1 MGLGSHNLRAQTH
14 SKDKAI
20 TKSERASAGASAGAS
35 EAPWTARS
43 GVFTGRQR
51 DIRPVS
57 WYRSAVS
64 DLFPRLTHP
73 DSRLAF
79 LVDGESWTY
88 AELAGAAL
96 EHVALLE
103 RTGVT
108 AGDRVAVWAQ
118 PDLCTAAA
126 MIGNALAGVATVP
139 LNPKLGSAELAHIF
153 EDSAPKLAFCCERH
167 ELPHEAVGVPSLR
180 AAYRS
185 RSETLPAISI
195 DDSAALIL
203 YTSGTTGP
211 PKGAVITR
219 RNIAA
224 NLDALAE
231 AWNWTERDTV
241 VHSLPLIHA
250 HGLVL
255 GLFGSLRLGGAL
267 QYVSR
272 FTPEGIAAAIVDPRH
287 EQTMLFAVPT
297 MFHRL
302 AEAAEGD
309 AGLCEALRRPRLLV
323 SGSAGLSLREHQ
335 RIQALTG
342 RGVHERYGLTETL
355 INCGVPASQPPM
367 PGYVGPPLPGVEL
380 KLVDDQRRE
389 LEAHDDQTI
398 GEVAVRSDAVFK
410 GYLNR
415 EDATAAVL
423 DDAGWFYTGDLAT
436 RTEAG
441 AIRILGRRST
451 DLIKTGGYRV
461 GAGEIE
467 ACLLE
472 HPSVREVAVVGM
484 PDDDLG
490 QRIAAF
496 LVLRPGEAEDA
507 AALAGF
513 VAEHL
518 SPHKRPRDIEFLAEL
533 PRNSMG
539 KVQKKLLGG

>member
-1 MGLGSHNLRAQTH
+1 LA
-14 SKDKAI
+14 
-20 TKSERASAGASAGAS
+20 AG
-35 EAPWTARS
+35 
-43 GVFTGRQR
+43 
-51 DIRPVS
+51 
-57 WYRSAVS
+57 WYRFFVS
-64 DLFPRLTHP
+64 GLFPRLSRA
-73 DSRLAF
+73 DSRLA
-79 LVDGESWTY
+79 LVVGDASWTY
-88 AELAGAAL
+88 GELAGAAL
-96 EHVALLE
+96 DHVALLE
-103 RTGVT
+103 RSGVVR
-108 AGDRVAVWAQ
+108 GDRVAVWAQ

-126 MIGNALAGVATVP
+126 MIGNAVAGVTTVP
-139 LNPKLGSAELAHIF
+139 LNPKLGSGELGHIYG
-153 EDSAPKLAFCCERH
+153 DSVPKLAFCAERCEV
-167 ELPHEAVGVPSLR
+167 PHEVAGVPSLR
-180 AAYRS
+180 AAYAPAPAS
-185 RSETLPAISI
+185 LPALSI
-195 DDSAALIL
+195 DESPALIL

-224 NLDALAE
+224 NLDALGE
-231 AWNWTERDTV
+231 AWEWTARDTV

-255 GLFGSLRLGGAL
+255 GLFGSLRVGGAL
-267 QYVSR
+267 HYVPR
-272 FTPEGIAAAIVDPRH
+272 FSPESIAAALVDPRH

-297 MFHRL
+297 MFHRI
-302 AEAAEGD
+302 AEAAEHD
-309 AGLCEALRRPRLLV
+309 EELCEALHQPRLLV
-323 SGSAGLSLREHQ
+323 SGSAGLSLREHE

-355 INCGVPASQPPM
+355 INCGVPASHAPM

-380 KLVDDQRRE
+380 KLVDDQRRDID
-389 LEAHDDQTI
+389 AHDDETI
-398 GEVAVRSDAVFK
+398 GEVVVRSDAVFA

-415 EDATAAVL
+415 DDATAAVL
-423 DDAGWFYTGDLAT
+423 DHEGWFYTGDLAT

-472 HPSVREVAVVGM
+472 YPSVREVAVVGI

-496 LVLRPGEAEDA
+496 VVLRSGENQDS
-507 AALAGF
+507 AALTSF

-518 SPHKRPRDIEFLAEL
+518 SPHKRPRDIHFMEEL
-533 PRNSMG
+533 PRNAMG
-539 KVQKKLLGG
+539 KVQKKLLGR

>member
-1 MGLGSHNLRAQTH
+1 VPG
-14 SKDKAI
+14 
-20 TKSERASAGASAGAS
+20 
-35 EAPWTARS
+35 
-43 GVFTGRQR
+43 
-51 DIRPVS
+51 
-57 WYRSAVS
+57 
-64 DLFPRLTHP
+64 LFPRLTHA
-73 DSRLAF
+73 DSRAALFVAA
-79 LVDGESWTY
+79 DSWTY

-103 RTGVT
+103 RAGVE

-118 PDLCTAAA
+118 ADLSTAAA
-126 MIGNALAGVATVP
+126 MIGNVVAGVATVP
-139 LNPKLGSAELAHIF
+139 LNPKLGLSEIAHIYN
-153 EDSAPKLAFCCERH
+153 DSRPKLAFCAQDH
-167 ELPHEAVGVPSLR
+167 EVPHEVTGVPSLQ
-180 AAYRS
+180 AAYAPG
-185 RSETLPAISI
+185 PAFLSAIPA
-195 DDSAALIL
+195 DDTPALIL

-211 PKGAVITR
+211 PKGVVITR

-231 AWNWTERDTV
+231 AWEWTARDTV

-255 GLFGSLRLGGAL
+255 GLLGSLRVGGAL
-267 QYVSR
+267 HYVPR
-272 FTPEGIAAAIVDPRH
+272 FTPQGIGEALVDARH
-287 EQTMLFAVPT
+287 EQTVLFAVPT
-297 MFHRL
+297 MFHRI
-302 AEAAEGD
+302 AEAAEHD
-309 AGLCEALRRPRLLV
+309 EGLCEALRKPRLLV
-323 SGSAGLSLREHQ
+323 SGSAGLSLREHE

-355 INCGVPASQPPM
+355 INCGVPASHAPM

-380 KLVDDQRRE
+380 KLVDDQRNE
-389 LEAHDDQTI
+389 IDTHDDQTI
-398 GEVAVRSDAVFK
+398 GEVAVRSAAVFA
-410 GYLNR
+410 GYLNHD
-415 EDATAAVL
+415 DATVAVL
-423 DDAGWFYTGDLAT
+423 DDDGWFYTGDLAT
-436 RTEAG
+436 RTEEG

-472 HPSVREVAVVGM
+472 HPSVREVAVVGV

-496 LVLRPGEAEDA
+496 VVLRARESEDA
-507 AALAGF
+507 AALTNF

-518 SPHKRPRDIEFLAEL
+518 SPHKRPREIHFTPEL
-533 PRNSMG
+533 PRNAMG